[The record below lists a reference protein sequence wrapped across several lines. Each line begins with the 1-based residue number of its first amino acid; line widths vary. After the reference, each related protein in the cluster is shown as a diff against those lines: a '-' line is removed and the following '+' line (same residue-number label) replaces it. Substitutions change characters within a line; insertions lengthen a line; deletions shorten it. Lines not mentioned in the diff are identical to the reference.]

1 MYRKI
6 KVFLDIRMQNLIVF
20 LNLKL
25 QSFINSPKT
34 ILEHFPVPNNHSL
47 SQHRELLCILI
58 NIIVFFDDRVNF
70 VDYFVDSGELLVNAD
85 DGGWELLPEEAVD
98 AEDVLVLVG
107 VCFRVEVLVALDH
120 FGDEVAVDAED
131 VAYSVNDMDQKRCG
145 FILG

>member
-1 MYRKI
+1 VEYFV
-6 KVFLDIRMQNLIVF
+6 VFLD
-20 LNLKL
+20 LKL
-25 QSFINSPKT
+25 QTFVDGPKT
-34 ILEHFPVPNNHSL
+34 ILKHFPVPNNHRL

-70 VDYFVDSGELLVNAD
+70 VDYFVDSGELLVYTD
-85 DGGWELLPEEAVD
+85 DGGGELLPEEAVD

-107 VCFRVEVLVALDH
+107 VCFRVEVLVALNH